1 MVAEEFQDAEGFAV
15 DGWARDCVV
24 SVVFCKYELRAAGDV
39 LAVLVGDYQC
49 VDVLV
54 VVVAFNAVSAIT
66 CRSL

>member
-1 MVAEEFQDAEGFAV
+1 MVAEEFQDAEWFAV
-15 DGWARDCVV
+15 DGWARDSIVG
-24 SVVFCKYELRAAGDV
+24 VVFCKYELRAAGDV

-54 VVVAFNAVSAIT
+54 VVVAFYAVSAIT